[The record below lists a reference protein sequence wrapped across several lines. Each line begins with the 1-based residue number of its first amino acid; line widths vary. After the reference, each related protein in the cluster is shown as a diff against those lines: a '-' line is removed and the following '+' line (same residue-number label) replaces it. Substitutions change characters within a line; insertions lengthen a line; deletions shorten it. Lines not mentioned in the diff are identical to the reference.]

1 MIRNAPIGG
10 PASHIRPQIQD
21 LVTDNI
27 AELAKRARTL
37 GDVAPLWFGEG
48 DLVTP
53 AFIRDAAKRA
63 LDDGRTFYVP
73 TMNGIPALA
82 SALSDYQTRLHG
94 RPIGTDRTTVTPGG
108 MQAVLLALELVVDV
122 GTNVVYVEPQWPN
135 IHHAIHLVGGEP
147 RPCPL
152 ALEGGAWR
160 LDIDRLAALCD
171 ARTRAIILSTPANP
185 TGWTATHDDLAALL
199 ALGRERG
206 IWIICDEVYGRLY
219 VPAEIA
225 PSMLQIAEPDDLVMG
240 INSFSKAWAMTGF
253 RLGWLNHPAQL
264 ADRVGAM
271 TQYMNSGT
279 ADFVQAAGEA
289 AITQGE
295 AFVQQMRARCR
306 AGIALAQERLAR
318 MPGVRLL
325 APPVGGM
332 YVFFALD
339 RWASGREACLFLL
352 EKARVG
358 LAPGELFGASGGRVP
373 AHVRLSRPGAVE
385 RGAGPDGAGAAP
397 GVNEGR
403 LLRPEWSLIAS
414 IRVTVLTQRG
424 HRLPSTCRCSR
435 FAGMQ

>member
-1 MIRNAPIGG
+1 MIRNTLAAS

-53 AFIRDAAKRA
+53 GFIRDAAKQA

-73 TMNGIPALA
+73 SMNGIPALA
-82 SALSDYQTRLHG
+82 TALSDYQTRLHG

-108 MQAVLLALELVVDV
+108 MQAVLLALELVVDT

-152 ALEGGAWR
+152 ALQDGEWR
-160 LDIDRLAALCD
+160 LDLDRLAARCD

-185 TGWTATHDDLAALL
+185 TGWTASREDLAALL
-199 ALGRERG
+199 ALGRDRG

-219 VPAEIA
+219 FQGDIA
-225 PSMLQIAEPDDLVMG
+225 PSMLQIAEPDDMVMCV
-240 INSFSKAWAMTGF
+240 NSFSKAWAMTGF
-253 RLGWLNHPAQL
+253 RLGWLNHPPSVATRL
-264 ADRVGAM
+264 GAM

-279 ADFVQAAGEA
+279 ADFIQAAGEA

-295 AFVQQMRARCR
+295 AFVQQIRARCR
-306 AGIALAQERLAR
+306 DGIALAHERLGR

-325 APPVGGM
+325 APAPGGM
-332 YVFFALD
+332 YVFFAID
-339 RWASGREACLFLL
+339 RWASGRDACLFLL
-352 EKARVG
+352 EQARVG
-358 LAPGELFGASGGRVP
+358 LAPGELFGASG
-373 AHVRLSRPGAVE
+373 
-385 RGAGPDGAGAAP
+385 AGYLRMCVCRDPVQLGAALDRM
-397 GVNEGR
+397 ER
-403 LLRPEWSLIAS
+403 ALA
-414 IRVTVLTQRG
+414 
-424 HRLPSTCRCSR
+424 
-435 FAGMQ
+435 